1 MGKSVNLDPFN
12 KAYQG
17 FSIKLN
23 EKTHQ
28 TCSSLQKKR
37 EQKIVYLSLCKSVNN
52 LDNDYI

>member
-12 KAYQG
+12 KTYQG